1 MICRAQRLIMA
12 VRAALVAERALAVAD
27 RQAAD
32 RAESIEQG
40 FINPG
45 AARAA
50 VRRLKLRHML
60 HEIGQL
66 STALLDSL
74 DQASEPLS
82 GTCAIDIQRRVELRQ
97 RDIASGVG
105 HDAVHISE
113 RDDMREKEL
122 LEGADLVLQFLNS
135 LLKALS
141 HGQFSTN
148 HSDAVN
154 ASAAGAASHRLSEGR
169 PHT

>member
-1 MICRAQRLIMA
+1 MTGVPA
-12 VRAALVAERALAVAD
+12 
-27 RQAAD
+27 
-32 RAESIEQG
+32 G
-40 FINPG
+40 FISPT
-45 AARAA
+45 AAHLA
-50 VRRLKLRHML
+50 VRRLKLRRTL
-60 HEIGQL
+60 RDISKL
-66 STALLDSL
+66 CTTLLDSL
-74 DQASEPLS
+74 DQASQPLS